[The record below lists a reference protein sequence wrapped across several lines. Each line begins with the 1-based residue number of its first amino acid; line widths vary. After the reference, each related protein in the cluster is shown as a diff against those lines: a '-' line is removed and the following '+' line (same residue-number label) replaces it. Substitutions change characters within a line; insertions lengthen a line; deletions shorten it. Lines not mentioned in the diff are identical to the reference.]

1 MTMDISDPNRFLNA
15 LYHMGIRQYVSGK
28 GPVPNLDRL
37 SKRVEGCTKCPLSK
51 TRRSI
56 VFGEGDS
63 HARLLFVG
71 EAPGEEEDMKGRPFV
86 GRAGKL
92 LDQMIESI
100 GLQRSE
106 VYICNVLKCRPPQ
119 NRDPES
125 SEVETCKPYL
135 TAQIDAIKPQII
147 CTLGKHAYNTLL
159 GVNEAI
165 TRIRGRVTLYNGI
178 QLLPTFHP
186 SYLLRNQDA
195 IKIAHEDMAKLKEM
209 LKTDD

>member
-1 MTMDISDPNRFLNA
+1 MDIEDPNRFLNA
-15 LYHMGIRQYVSGK
+15 LSHMGIRQYVSGK
-28 GPVPNLDRL
+28 APAPDLGQLARE
-37 SKRVEGCTKCPLSK
+37 VERCTKCPLSK
-51 TRRSI
+51 TRRSV
-56 VFGEGDS
+56 VFGEGD
-63 HARLLFVG
+63 AAAQLVFVG
-71 EAPGEEEDMKGRPFV
+71 EAPGEEEDLRGRPFV

-100 GLQRSE
+100 GLKRSD

-125 SEVETCKPYL
+125 AEVAACKAYL
-135 TAQIDAIKPQII
+135 TAQIDVIKPYII

-165 TRIRGRVTLYNGI
+165 TRIRGRITSYNGI

-195 IKIAHEDMAKLKEM
+195 IKIAHEDMAKLREI
-209 LKTDD
+209 LQSNG